1 MLVSTPPR
9 TRRSSTMYW
18 VGQSSSMRQGRR
30 RASDPSSTVL
40 TVLSVLALIIIAGVA

>member
-9 TRRSSTMYW
+9 TRRSPMYW

-30 RASDPSSTVL
+30 RASDPSSMVMTVL
-40 TVLSVLALIIIAGVA
+40 AVLALVIIAGLG